1 MENLICMIYSR
12 NDGNYRL
19 VSIKPFE
26 GELVNMKRVAEDS
39 GKYPAYFFFRKILK
53 SGKESKQ
60 GFVALMF
67 KETKRI
73 VKL

>member
-1 MENLICMIYSR
+1 MENLIGMIYSR

-26 GELVNMKRVAEDS
+26 NELVNMKRVAEDS

-67 KETKRI
+67 KESKRI
-73 VKL
+73 IKL

>member
-1 MENLICMIYSR
+1 MENLIGMIYSR

-39 GKYPAYFFFRKILK
+39 GKYPAISFSEK
-53 SGKESKQ
+53 S
-60 GFVALMF
+60 
-67 KETKRI
+67 
-73 VKL
+73 

>member
-1 MENLICMIYSR
+1 MENLIGMIYSR

-67 KETKRI
+67 KESKRI